1 MTLSSIAH
9 VKRNQDNDGDLSRP
23 PAPPIA
29 SFIASTWDRSGSMAS
44 TSGSSGPALYS
55 WVKDACDQAR
65 NLGQECFLSAT
76 TFDDEAER
84 RFQNVSYKD
93 ITISAAEAKAW
104 TEPRG
109 LTRLYDTA
117 VADIQRLRQAAE
129 KYRLELPHAVQCLDP
144 KIVIAWSL
152 MTDGL
157 DNASEVA
164 NETIL
169 AATVREAREAGC
181 HCYFLAANCD
191 GVERGRQYGFDAQ
204 NSLTF
209 EADRQ
214 CSDSA
219 FRGISNCLRV
229 ATSGSQQ
236 TAIPNCVRQCSA
248 PTHVQQHQSAPSSSQ
263 AWSSAGGPPT
273 LRQNFSPPIVRG
285 TFAARMAL
293 RQGVPVPQNLRMP
306 SYPPAM
312 KRGR

>member
-9 VKRNQDNDGDLSRP
+9 VKRNQNNDDDLSRP

-84 RFQNVSYKD
+84 RFENVSYKD
-93 ITISAAEAKAW
+93 IVISAAEAKEW
-104 TEPRG
+104 TQPRG
-109 LTRLYDTA
+109 LTKLYDTA

-129 KYRLELPHAVQCLDP
+129 KYRRELPYAIQCLDP

-169 AATVREAREAGC
+169 AATVREARDAGC

-191 GVERGRQYGFDAQ
+191 GVQRGLQYGFDAH

-248 PTHVQQHQSAPSSSQ
+248 PAQIQQQSVPSSSQ

-273 LRQNFSPPIVRG
+273 LRQNVV
-285 TFAARMAL
+285 M
-293 RQGVPVPQNLRMP
+293 PVPNLRNLRISLP
-306 SYPPAM
+306 QL
-312 KRGR
+312 RRC